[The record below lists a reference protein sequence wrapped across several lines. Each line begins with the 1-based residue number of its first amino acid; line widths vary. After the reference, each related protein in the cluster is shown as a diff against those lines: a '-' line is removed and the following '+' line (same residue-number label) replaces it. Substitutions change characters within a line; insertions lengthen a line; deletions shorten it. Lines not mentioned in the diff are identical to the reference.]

1 MKLLEIKN
9 NLVKISYTQDEPVAL
24 AKFIALVDESR
35 SYVAQIINL
44 KAETIANYA
53 IAKLIFTFGDEG
65 IIDNY
70 DGSIPSLK
78 ANVSYISSKDILDL
92 LPMEKPIVL
101 GKLAQQ
107 PNTLKIDV
115 SAFEKNLLICAEKFE
130 NIQTIIGNFSTQLKN
145 EQEKV
150 IILDTDNNFDAENQ
164 LRFKKDFKLPLNSR
178 MIDYI
183 YENDLEEVDATSKA
197 VIQDIFYEVQEYT
210 KTVENNFLPFETFLS
225 VVADQYTQTNI
236 PELALLKNK
245 LLKYKEANV
254 FAQDIEE
261 ITPLKRAVQNNLLT
275 CINIADVSDSLQ
287 KELISYIHNVVE
299 STEEYTYLFTKVT
312 NNNSDKQLLK
322 QLLDSEYVFTTIT
335 TSHNYKYVNEL
346 KQHAENV
353 IFFMPL
359 TAKHDFASY
368 NTLLNKL
375 NQNEFV
381 VYGNLTQNIPFIVE
395 LADLAEIEDIAEPV
409 ASTEAE
415 DISAKY
421 EEPQTEQLDEFEQFK
436 TAENFDIIEQP
447 QTIEPSNEEL
457 VEQVAKDVD
466 EIFYTKTEEIPPIE
480 NIIEEPEEVLTED
493 DLDFIDELPSLN
505 EDSFENE
512 IVEESEPQEIIAQ
525 DETTSEDDIFNEFSP
540 EITEQ
545 ESLDE
550 IIEAPQQEENVDEI
564 TDEILTEEPEELTLE
579 EPEIELDED
588 KEQDIPVYPT
598 EEPVEDDTIAFNQGD
613 TVSHPKYGKGVIEK
627 LIKYGNKTLCSIS
640 FEEVGRRLLDPSISQ
655 LQKI

>member
-9 NLVKISYTQDEPVAL
+9 NLVKISYTQDEPIAL
-24 AKFIALVDESR
+24 AKFIALVDENR

-130 NIQTIIGNFSTQLKN
+130 NIRTIINNFSTQLKN

-150 IILDTDNNFDAENQ
+150 VILDTDNNFDAENQ

-225 VVADQYTQTNI
+225 VVAEQYTQTNI

-261 ITPLKRAVQNNLLT
+261 ITPLKHAVQNNLLT

-287 KELISYIHNVVE
+287 KELISYIHNVID
-299 STEEYTYLFTKVT
+299 STEEYTYLFTKIT

-335 TSHNYKYVNEL
+335 ASHNYKYVNEL

-375 NQNEFV
+375 NQNEFIA
-381 VYGNLTQNIPFIVE
+381 YGNLTQNIPFIVE
-395 LADLAEIEDIAEPV
+395 LADLAEIEDISEPI
-409 ASTEAE
+409 APIETEVNSIE
-415 DISAKY
+415 Y
-421 EEPQTEQLDEFEQFK
+421 EEPQAVDEFEQFETPK
-436 TAENFDIIEQP
+436 NFDIIEEP
-447 QTIEPSNEEL
+447 QATEPSNEEL

-480 NIIEEPEEVLTED
+480 NIIEEPEEVITED
-493 DLDFIDELPSLN
+493 DLDFIDELPSL
-505 EDSFENE
+505 DENE
-512 IVEESEPQEIIAQ
+512 AVAESEPQEIIAQ
-525 DETTSEDDIFNEFSP
+525 DEPTSGDDIFNEFSP

-564 TDEILTEEPEELTLE
+564 SDEILTEEPEEFTLE

-588 KEQDIPVYPT
+588 KEQEIPVYPT
-598 EEPVEDDTIAFNQGD
+598 EEPVEDETIAFNQGD